1 VEGLRGSIARAITV
15 TDLDGEHVEHDGR
28 PVFAAFQLVPPS
40 VLLETPFES
49 MV

>member
-1 VEGLRGSIARAITV
+1 VDELRGSIARALTV
-15 TDLDGEHVEHDGR
+15 TGLDGEQGEHDGR
-28 PVFAAFQLVPPS
+28 PVFAGFQLVPPS